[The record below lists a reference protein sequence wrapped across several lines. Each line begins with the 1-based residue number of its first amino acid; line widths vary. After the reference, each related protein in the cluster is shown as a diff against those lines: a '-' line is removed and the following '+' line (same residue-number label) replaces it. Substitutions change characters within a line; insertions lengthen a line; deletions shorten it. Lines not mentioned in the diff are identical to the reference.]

1 MGSRH
6 GTDWQITANYWRN
19 WVADQAGGGN
29 GIHPSVWLFASGAS
43 TGHAPLAAVRGSQW
57 ALSPLARVLI
67 CCSSCPSIVTV
78 PDRLPQPQISQ
89 MTTLSTSRS
98 PHLHPLQDP
107 VYPALFADQASDSPP
122 HTISRQL

>member
-6 GTDWQITANYWRN
+6 GTDWQITANDWRN
-19 WVADQAGGGN
+19 RVADQAGGGN

-67 CCSSCPSIVTV
+67 CCSSCPFIVTV

-89 MTTLSTSRS
+89 MMTLSTSRS

-107 VYPALFADQASDSPP
+107 VYPALFADQASDSPT